1 MTTEVQNKEQTQGT
15 YKGAYRKDVYE
26 DDDLQ
31 DATLEE
37 QETDEEQQEEETI
50 SLKTSKKEDH
60 DYKKRYDDLK
70 KHYDSKLY
78 EWKQERESLTNEQA
92 MLSSFDEEPESQPE
106 PQDNPE
112 LEQFKQSYP
121 EVYNV
126 VEQVSTKNA
135 SKEVEELRAE
145 VQRLSERE
153 EELQAKSA
161 YQQLLALHPDFPELK
176 KSDDFKTWL
185 GDQPPSIAEG
195 VTGNSSDVKYASRV
209 LDLYK
214 ADKGLNKKR
223 GRPKGSA
230 AEAVTKTNAK
240 TVSVNQDAS
249 KKTWT
254 TSEIR
259 KLKPHEYEKLEA
271 ELDLANAEGRI
282 INQ

>member
-1 MTTEVQNKEQTQGT
+1 MTTEVQDKDTVQGP
-15 YKGAYRKDVYE
+15 YRGAYRKDVYE
-26 DDDLQ
+26 DDAPE

-37 QETDEEQQEEETI
+37 DVVEEQEDEETI
-50 SLKTSKKEDH
+50 SVKTSKKEDH

-70 KHYDSKLY
+70 KHYDAKLY
-78 EWKQERESLTNEQA
+78 EWKQERETLTQ
-92 MLSSFDEEPESQPE
+92 QPE
-106 PQDNPE
+106 VDESFLEEAEANPE

-145 VQRLSERE
+145 VERLSQRE
-153 EELQAKSA
+153 EQLQAKSA

-176 KSDDFKTWL
+176 KSDDFKAWL
-185 GDQPPSIAEG
+185 EDQPPSIAEG
-195 VTGNSSDVKYASRV
+195 VTGNSSDVKYAARV

-230 AEAVTKTNAK
+230 ADAVTKTSAK
-240 TVSVNQDAS
+240 TVAVKDSN
-249 KKTWT
+249 KKVWT

-259 KLKPHEYEKLEA
+259 KLKPHEFDKLEA
-271 ELDLANAEGRI
+271 ELDQANAEGRI
-282 INQ
+282 VNG

>member
-1 MTTEVQNKEQTQGT
+1 MTTEVQDQELTQGT

-26 DDDLQ
+26 EDASQ

-50 SLKTSKKEDH
+50 SLKTSQKEDH

-78 EWKQERESLTNEQA
+78 EWRQERESLTNEPQVDE
-92 MLSSFDEEPESQPE
+92 SFLEEAEGS
-106 PQDNPE
+106 PE
-112 LEQFKQSYP
+112 LEQFKESYP

-135 SKEVEELRAE
+135 SKEVQELRAE
-145 VQRLSERE
+145 VNRLSQRE

-161 YQQLLALHPDFPELK
+161 YQQLLALHPDFPEIK
-176 KSDDFKTWL
+176 KSDDFKGWL
-185 GDQPPSIAEG
+185 DEQPPSIAEG

-223 GRPKGSA
+223 GRPKRSA

-240 TVSVNQDAS
+240 TVSVNQEAN

-259 KLKPHEYEKLEA
+259 KLKPHDFDRLEA

-282 INQ
+282 VNG

>member
-1 MTTEVQNKEQTQGT
+1 MTTEVQDKDTVQGP
-15 YKGAYRKDVYE
+15 YRGAYRKDVY
-26 DDDLQ
+26 DDEAPQ

-37 QETDEEQQEEETI
+37 DVVEEQQDEETI
-50 SLKTSKKEDH
+50 SVKTSKKEDH

-70 KHYDSKLY
+70 KHYDEKVA
-78 EWKQERESLTNEQA
+78 EWKSEKEKLTNSQVDE
-92 MLSSFDEEPESQPE
+92 SFLEEDVAISEI
-106 PQDNPE
+106 
-112 LEQFKQSYP
+112 EQFKQSYP
-121 EVYNV
+121 EVYNM

-145 VQRLSERE
+145 VARLSQRE
-153 EELQAKSA
+153 EQLQAKSA

-176 KSDDFKTWL
+176 KSDDFKAWL
-185 GDQPPSIAEG
+185 EDQPPSIAEG
-195 VTGNSSDVKYASRV
+195 VTGNSSDVKYAARV

-230 AEAVTKTNAK
+230 AEAVTKTSAK
-240 TVSVNQDAS
+240 TVAVKDSN
-249 KKTWT
+249 KKIWK

-259 KLKPHEYEKLEA
+259 KLKPHEFAKLEE

-282 INQ
+282 VNG

>member
-1 MTTEVQNKEQTQGT
+1 MTTEVQDKDTVQGP
-15 YKGAYRKDVYE
+15 YRGAYRKDVYE
-26 DDDLQ
+26 DDAPE

-37 QETDEEQQEEETI
+37 DVVEEQQDEETI
-50 SLKTSKKEDH
+50 SVKTSKKEDH

-70 KHYDSKLY
+70 KHYDEKVA
-78 EWKQERESLTNEQA
+78 EWKSEKEKLTNSQVDE
-92 MLSSFDEEPESQPE
+92 SFLEEDVAISEI
-106 PQDNPE
+106 
-112 LEQFKQSYP
+112 EQFKQSYP
-121 EVYNV
+121 EVYNM

-145 VQRLSERE
+145 VARLSQRE
-153 EELQAKSA
+153 EQLQVKSA
-161 YQQLLALHPDFPELK
+161 YQQLIALHPDFPELK
-176 KSDDFKTWL
+176 KSDDFKAWL
-185 GDQPPSIAEG
+185 EDQPPSIAEG
-195 VTGNSSDVKYASRV
+195 VTGNSSDVKYAARV

-230 AEAVTKTNAK
+230 AEAVTKTSAK
-240 TVSVNQDAS
+240 TVAVKDSN
-249 KKTWT
+249 KKIWK

-259 KLKPHEYEKLEA
+259 KLKPHEFAKLEE